1 MRIATV
7 NWTRRTAGGAE
18 TTMALSLG
26 PMAGAGHHLALW
38 YEIDRPS
45 DRPILQ
51 LPEGPAWCA
60 EELGRERA
68 VAALRD
74 WKPDVLYV
82 HGLLDPATERQLLTV
97 APGVLFAHN
106 YYGTCISGNKTLT
119 FPRVRPCPHRFEW
132 KCLARYYP
140 RRTGGLNPATMVRA
154 YRRQA
159 RRLTTLRDYR
169 FLVVLSAHMRSEYL
183 QQGLAADRVV
193 RLPFPPLAHQP
204 AGALVPWHRDAAAPW
219 RLLFVGRMDPLK
231 GGAELLRAAA
241 GVARSLPR
249 PVELTMVG
257 DGPSAHRWRE
267 LAGRLAAD
275 EPRLSIRFPGW
286 VGGERLGELF
296 SGADLL
302 VMPSLWPE
310 PFGRT
315 GLEAAAFGVPCVG
328 FAVGGI
334 PEWLTDGVNGH
345 LAPGDPP
352 TVPGLAEAILRALR
366 DPAHHQMLRRGAI
379 ETARGIDG
387 EQHIRV
393 LLDVLR
399 RAADLPAR

>member
-1 MRIATV
+1 MRIAVV
-7 NWTRRTAGGAE
+7 NWTRRAAGGAE

-26 PMAGAGHHLALW
+26 PMARAGHHLAFW

-45 DRPILQ
+45 DRPLLQ
-51 LPEGPAWCA
+51 LPEGPSWCA
-60 EELGRERA
+60 EELGREPA

-74 WKPDVLYV
+74 WKPEVLYV
-82 HGLLDPATERQLLTV
+82 HGLLDPATERRLLAV

-119 FPRVRPCPHRFEW
+119 FPRVRPCPHRFGW
-132 KCLARYYP
+132 KCLLRYYP
-140 RRTGGLNPATMVRA
+140 RRTGGLNPATMISA

-183 QQGLAADRVV
+183 QHGFPADRVV
-193 RLPFPPLAHQP
+193 RLPFPWLAQP
-204 AGALVPWHRDAAAPW
+204 ATDATLSRSRAGADPW

-231 GGAELLRAAA
+231 GGAELLRAAVE
-241 GVARSLPR
+241 VARSLAGPIQ
-249 PVELTMVG
+249 LTMVG
-257 DGPSAHRWRE
+257 DGPSARRWRD

-275 EPRLSIRFPGW
+275 EPRLSAHFPGW
-286 VGGERLGELF
+286 IGGDRIAELF

-328 FAVGGI
+328 YAVGGI

-345 LAPGDPP
+345 LASGD
-352 TVPGLAEAILRALR
+352 
-366 DPAHHQMLRRGAI
+366 
-379 ETARGIDG
+379 
-387 EQHIRV
+387 
-393 LLDVLR
+393 
-399 RAADLPAR
+399 